1 MAIKYECPKCGR
13 KFTEWGAEK
22 LGFKC
27 PHDEFCPADAPDNIE
42 LVRAGAGEDQMPKR
56 SSLKR
61 KSVRKP
67 IPAPVAAVSHDEH
80 EDDATDEPE
89 VDEADAPDAIEG
101 ESDEGEDEALT
112 EEADDVDDA
121 EEEEED
127 DDDAAPGALP
137 DAEDFD
143 ALPPAATPNNPLVP
157 TDEDEWN

>member
-27 PHDEFCPADAPDNIE
+27 PHDAFCPADAPDDIE

-61 KSVRKP
+61 KPVRKP
-67 IPAPVAAVSHDEH
+67 VAAPVAAVPHDDD
-80 EDDATDEPE
+80 DDADEVEVDEPE
-89 VDEADAPDAIEG
+89 TPDAVEG
-101 ESDEGEDEALT
+101 ESDEGEEETLT
-112 EEADDVDDA
+112 EDADDVDDA
-121 EEEEED
+121 EEDEDEEE
-127 DDDAAPGALP
+127 DAAPGALP

-143 ALPPAATPNNPLVP
+143 ALPPTATPSNPLVP

>member
-27 PHDEFCPADAPDNIE
+27 PHDAFCPADAPDDIE
-42 LVRAGAGEDQMPKR
+42 LVRAGSGEDQMPKR

-61 KSVRKP
+61 KPARKP
-67 IPAPVAAVSHDEH
+67 VAAPVAIAHHDDD
-80 EDDATDEPE
+80 EDDADEVEVDEPE
-89 VDEADAPDAIEG
+89 TPDASEG
-101 ESDEGEDEALT
+101 ESDEGEEETLT
-112 EEADDVDDA
+112 EDADDVDDA
-121 EEEEED
+121 EEEEDEE
-127 DDDAAPGALP
+127 DDAAPGALP

-143 ALPPAATPNNPLVP
+143 ALPPSATPNNPLVP